1 MKKLFLSLTMVCAV
15 ALLAAQTPVNNG
27 GFENWS
33 GDATTAQQ
41 PTGWTTVLAGDILT
55 EMFGM
60 QIPVPVSTTFGTRIT
75 DAHSGSYALQLQPA
89 EVGIPGTEY
98 SALFPGIAQLGVAEG
113 FQIPMQTILDIVS
126 LFSGD
131 STGVDPSQIDPA
143 ALASL
148 AQVLAPG
155 DTCSKTPQ
163 ALNLWVK
170 YAPVNDDEAVILA
183 FTKLNGQYVGYAE
196 YDIDEAVN
204 EYTLVSAPFEQAGEP
219 CDSLYIIIMSSSMDS
234 ADPNTILCV
243 DDVSITP
250 FVVGVNDPAEPK
262 FYTYPNP
269 ATEYV
274 RVAPAVSEP
283 YTCQVFDLEGRLLRV
298 VESNGEQCTVDVSDL
313 ASGVYTLRVD
323 QKGRVT
329 NQKVVVR

>member
-1 MKKLFLSLTMVCAV
+1 MKKLLLSLTLVCAV
-15 ALLAAQTPVNNG
+15 ALLTAQTPVNNG

-33 GDATTAQQ
+33 GDATAQQ
-41 PTGWTTVLAGDILT
+41 PVGWTTVLAGDILT
-55 EMFGM
+55 EMFGV
-60 QIPVPVSTTFGTRIT
+60 QIPIPVSTNFGTRIT
-75 DAHSGSYALQLQPA
+75 DAHSGSSALQLQPA
-89 EVGIPGTEY
+89 EVGIPSTEY
-98 SALFPGIAQLGVAEG
+98 SALFPGIAQLGVAQG
-113 FQIPMQTILDIVS
+113 FQIPLQTILDIAS
-126 LFSGD
+126 LLSGD
-131 STGVDPSQIDPA
+131 STGVDPGQIDPS

-163 ALNLWVK
+163 AINLWVK
-170 YAPVNDDEAVILA
+170 YAPANDDEAVILA

-196 YDIDEAVN
+196 YDIDDAVN
-204 EYTLVSAPFEQAGEP
+204 EYTLITAPFEQAGAP
-219 CDSLYIIIMSSSMDS
+219 CDSLYIIIMSSSADS

-250 FVVGVNDPAEPK
+250 FTVGVADLNEPK

-274 RVAPAVSEP
+274 RVAPSVSDP
-283 YTCQVFDLEGRLLRV
+283 FTCQVFDLQGRLLRV

-313 ASGVYTLRVD
+313 ANGIYTLRVD

-329 NQKVVVR
+329 NQKIMVR